1 MLPER
6 SSGPTMA
13 IYLCLFFKDGI
24 VAYWENMDAE
34 GDSCIRAVLIAMMS
48 TKEWDAAEAWRGE
61 VLVCRIEAGPSSDLD
76 AI

>member
-1 MLPER
+1 
-6 SSGPTMA
+6 MA

-24 VAYWENMDAE
+24 VAYWENIDAE
-34 GDSCIRAVLIAMMS
+34 GDSCIRAVLTAMMS

-61 VLVCRIEAGPSSDLD
+61 ALVCRIEAGPNSGLE